1 MSDVY
6 ILQVC
11 FIVEGYIHVEK
22 TLKMAMQKYTP
33 SKIAYILF
41 TNKILSS
48 VNYYIMMTIKN
59 VPKSCQSSALLKLMK
74 RDIVYLPKYRELI
87 KLVKT
92 KNSLTNTYSKTRD
105 IG

>member
-1 MSDVY
+1 MCNVY

-41 TNKILSS
+41 KNKILSS
-48 VNYYIMMTIKN
+48 VNYYIIMTIRN
-59 VPKSCQSSALLKLMK
+59 EPKSCQSSALLKLLK

-92 KNSLTNTYSKTRD
+92 KNSLRNTYSGRSD